1 MNAAEQRL
9 EDEIRGLL
17 AATRAAN
24 EQYASADYGRTSGLN
39 HRLSAIEEALVRLA
53 QALDERP

>member
-1 MNAAEQRL
+1 MKAAEERL
-9 EDEIRGLL
+9 EDEIRGHF

-24 EQYASADYGRTSGLN
+24 EQYESAQYERTSGLN

-53 QALDERP
+53 RALDERA